1 MDRSQNYEIIST
13 IVYQQISF
21 AKNLLILTTWPLYD
35 SLWFNDISYLDSW
48 KLPSYRWVKIGKI
61 VQIRVFAQL
70 HLPKRLKLTSM
81 DFFFI
86 NPLTTPFKKIHKN
99 GEFSLW
105 GKYPKLHFFLYL
117 ATYYSPTS
125 FLNIFASR
133 ESSIWHTF
141 YTSN

>member
-1 MDRSQNYEIIST
+1 MTNQWQFTKPRDYKYYCLSG
-13 IVYQQISF
+13 
-21 AKNLLILTTWPLYD
+21 NLFRKKSLTTLPLYD

-61 VQIRVFAQL
+61 VQIRLFAQL

-86 NPLTTPFKKIHKN
+86 NPLTTLFKKIHKN

-105 GKYPKLHFFLYL
+105 GILSHLL
-117 ATYYSPTS
+117 VQSPTS